1 MKRRYE
7 ITDQINL
14 YQQQAERIIQIKEI
28 SFIFYIFELKFIYI
42 GL

>member
-14 YQQQAERIIQIKEI
+14 YQQAERIIQIKEI
-28 SFIFYIFELKFIYI
+28 SFIFYSFELKLIYI